1 MLALSSS
8 MLAVLNTMLALLPS
22 MLAIVWMGY
31 GSDLVF
37 ERRPETRSTARFIKD
52 VGHLETKAE
61 PPSNQGR
68 KPVQTK
74 AENLS
79 ALVSKGLG
87 LGFGRS
93 RPWFRM
99 ARPWFRPWFR
109 AARPW
114 FQTVRP
120 WFRPWFQTLRP
131 WFGGFGLGLKAFGL
145 GLRLQNQGR
154 SY

>member
-8 MLAVLNTMLALLPS
+8 MLAVLDSMLALLPS

-87 LGFGRS
+87 LGFG
-93 RPWFRM
+93 W
-99 ARPWFRPWFR
+99 
-109 AARPW
+109 
-114 FQTVRP
+114 
-120 WFRPWFQTLRP
+120 L
-131 WFGGFGLGLKAFGL
+131 GLGFGLGFGRLGLGFKRFGLGFGLGFKRFGL
-145 GLRLQNQGR
+145 GLEASALV
-154 SY
+154 